1 MPANLYGEGD
11 NFDLKSGHVL
21 PALVKKFVIA
31 KKIYLPLKFGVPVM
45 SKESF

>member
-21 PALVKKFVIA
+21 PALIKKFVTA
-31 KKIYLPLKFGVPVM
+31 KKKIYLLLKFGAQVM
-45 SKESF
+45 